1 MTKKHPTLLAG
12 AILSTVFLATA
23 RAQNSRPA
31 PPVPPQDPDAG
42 HINQA
47 LIATPSTSFC
57 SSDQTLAAINDGVSF
72 RNPATRVPVLHYGNW
87 PTGGTQWV
95 EYAWTKPISTNRVSV
110 LWYEDGRGL
119 HLPKACR
126 VKYWNGHEYE
136 EVPNAKGLGVAG
148 REFNTTTFDEITTER
163 IRLEIDAADEA
174 PTSTGITEFRV
185 FDSGHSPDFPP
196 MVTAGIE
203 RDVVLG
209 GRTFLLGSAKALHR
223 DENNEIAYAWSA
235 SGPGTA
241 TFEDAKN
248 PNSSATFSA
257 DGDYTLTLTAT
268 LNNESASNSL
278 LVHVKPAAPEM
289 HADAVFTRS
298 YSLDSPLWN
307 ARVKSLVTHW
317 IPHLIDYLEHPEK
330 HLTSKVD
337 RDGKPIIFGAGGI
350 DNFIEAGKKNRG
362 EATTAKHL
370 GPPWSDA
377 YTHNTVEA
385 MCVALTIDPKGDAEI
400 IAAQKQIKEKLN
412 EWIPIILA
420 AQEPDGYLQT
430 RFTLNGGNHWD
441 PRTRGEHEGYTAGYF
456 IESAIAHYVA
466 TDGQDMRMYNAAKN
480 LADCWYKNVGP
491 ESSNKWFDGHQE
503 IEQALVRFARLVDQ
517 VEGPHTGDKYVRLAK
532 TLLDNRRGGTSY
544 DQSHLPVT
552 HQYEALGHAVRASYT
567 YSGMAAVSEETGDL
581 DYQSAVQ
588 SLWDSIVNRK
598 YYITGGIGSGE
609 TSEGFGPNYSLRN
622 NAYCESC
629 SNCGELFFQYS
640 LNLQYRDA
648 KYADLYEGTIYNAIL
663 GDTDLEGNNFC
674 YTNALDVTDTPRDPA
689 RYPWHDCPC
698 CVGNIPRTLLQLP
711 TWTYNTTADSLAIN
725 LFVGSTFTIKGVA
738 GTDLQIV
745 QKTDYPWNGNVA
757 ITLNPATPK
766 TFAVKI
772 RIPHRSVSTLYSSTP
787 DADGITS
794 IALNGQAIMPTEEN
808 GYAVITREWHAGDK
822 IELVL
827 PMTVQRV
834 KAIDKVAADRGR
846 VALMYGPLV
855 YNIES
860 VDQDVDK
867 VLADDAPLR
876 AEWDPNL
883 LGGVMVIKG
892 QFADG
897 SAMVAIPNSAR
908 LNRGGRSIVWIKDQP

>member
-1 MTKKHPTLLAG
+1 MKTIHPLITAGLLTLAC
-12 AILSTVFLATA
+12 LSTA
-23 RAQNSRPA
+23 RAQSRP
-31 PPVPPQDPDAG
+31 PQPQDPDAG
-42 HINQA
+42 LTNLA
-47 LIATPSTSFC
+47 LIATASTSYC
-57 SSDQTLAAINDGVSF
+57 SPDQTISAINDG
-72 RNPATRVPVLHYGNW
+72 AGLRVRGDHSPILHYGNW

-95 EYAWTKPISTNRVSV
+95 EYTWAKPISTNKVSV
-110 LWYEDGRGL
+110 LWYDDGRGL

-126 VKYWNGHEYE
+126 IKYWNGSAFV
-136 EVPNAKGLGVAG
+136 EVQNAKGLGLSG
-148 REFNTTTFDEITTER
+148 REFNSTTFDEVKTDR
-163 IRLEIDAADEA
+163 IRLEMDAEG
-174 PTSTGITEFRV
+174 PPQISTGITEFRV
-185 FDSGHSPDFPP
+185 FDSGRSPAFPP
-196 MVTAGIE
+196 TVNAGIE

-209 GRTFLLGSAKALHR
+209 GRTFLQGTARTLRAADQQNVSY
-223 DENNEIAYAWSA
+223 EWSA
-235 SGPGTA
+235 QGPGQA
-241 TFEDAKN
+241 NFEDPKN
-248 PNSSATFSA
+248 ADTSATFTA
-257 DGDYTLTLTAT
+257 LGDYTVTLTAT
-268 LNNESASNSL
+268 ADHESASSQV
-278 LVHVKPAAPEM
+278 LVHVKPAAPEI
-289 HADAVFTRS
+289 HADSVFTRS

-307 ARVKSLVTHW
+307 ARAKALVTHW

-330 HLTSKVD
+330 HLTGKIGK
-337 RDGKPIIFGAGGI
+337 DGKPVIFGAGGI
-350 DNFIEAGKKNRG
+350 DNFIEAGKKIHG
-362 EATTAKHL
+362 EPTDAKHL

-385 MCVALTIDPKGDAEI
+385 MCVALTIDAKGDPEM
-400 IAAQKQIKEKLN
+400 IAAQKQIKETLDR
-412 EWIPIILA
+412 WIPIILA

-456 IESAIAHYVA
+456 IESAIADYVA
-466 TDGQDMRMYNAAKN
+466 TDGKDMRMYNAAKK

-552 HQYEALGHAVRASYT
+552 QQYEALGHAVRASYT

-622 NAYCESC
+622 NSYCESC

-648 KYADLYEGTIYNAIL
+648 KYADLYEGTLYNAIL
-663 GDTDLEGNNFC
+663 GDTDLAGNNFC
-674 YTNALDVTDTPRDPA
+674 YTNALDTTDSPQHPA

-711 TWTYNTTADSLAIN
+711 TWMYNTTADSVAIN
-725 LFVGSTFTIKGVA
+725 LFVGSTFTVKGVA
-738 GTDLQIV
+738 GTDLQII
-745 QKTDYPWNGNVA
+745 QKTDYPWNGDVG
-757 ITLNPATPK
+757 ITLNPATPRMF
-766 TFAVKI
+766 TVKV
-772 RIPHRSVSTLYSSTP
+772 RVPQRDVSTLYQVTP
-787 DADGITS
+787 NADGITS
-794 IALNGQAIMPTEEN
+794 IALNGETITPKIEK
-808 GYAVITREWHAGDK
+808 GYALITREWKAGDR
-822 IELVL
+822 IDLVL
-827 PMTVQRV
+827 PMKVQRV
-834 KAIDKVAADRGR
+834 KAIEKVAADRGR

-860 VDQDVDK
+860 VDQNVDN
-867 VLADDAPLR
+867 VLADDAPLH

-892 QFADG
+892 QFTNG
-897 SAMVAIPNSAR
+897 SPMVAIPNYAR
-908 LNRGGRSIVWIKDQP
+908 LNRGGRSIVWIKDE